1 MKRRQVLCRGAYVT
15 RTTGTLFF
23 PMAGWQKLTPVRM
36 DFSKVEVVEQ
46 KVASKSS
53 KIHAFIIVF

>member
-1 MKRRQVLCRGAYVT
+1 MCRGAYVT